1 MVKSDGEY
9 LAESGFEFSGKKP
22 IRVLNVDD
30 EVNVLRVA
38 KQLLELAGP
47 FQVDMALSMDEA
59 LDKIGTVAYD
69 AIVSAYQLPGKNG
82 LEFLK
87 ELRRAGK
94 NIPFVILTGR
104 GMEDVAVEALNLG
117 ADYLVRKGPNPEIM
131 FSELAHDIINAVE
144 RRRAYLAAWLRQEQL
159 KAVLDSSPNAILIT
173 DLEGEIVECNRET
186 LRLTRFASKEEVIG
200 MEVLEFVEERDRAR
214 VSESLRLVLERGT
227 VKNVEFDLLTR
238 VGKGLVGELSV
249 NAIQDSVGN
258 PTNLL
263 LIISDI
269 TERKHADNKLTQ
281 YSKRLEENQRFLE
294 NIFAAF
300 PDAVTVCDLDGNI
313 IKCNQATL
321 DLHGYS
327 SRNELIGVNLSALV
341 LQRDFERAR
350 DDVEKAKV
358 RGSVKSVEYALLKR
372 DGDEFPAEVSLGAIL
387 DASRNSLGLVVITKD
402 ITDRK
407 RLQEQV
413 IVSEKLAAVGRLAAT
428 FSHDIRNPLAVIK
441 NSACFLE
448 MRLQKT
454 GDEKVLKHL
463 GILKEEI
470 NYAGLM
476 VNDLLDF
483 TRKSPPRLQEADLNE
498 TVRSALSSVS
508 VPANVK
514 VVFEPGELQLMLFD
528 QAQLQRVFMNLIMNA
543 FQAMPEGGRLTIVTG
558 QDGGFADLSF
568 TDTGVGIGEENLRKL
583 FTPFFTTKVSGV
595 GLGLSICR
603 QIVEGHGGEVAVRSK
618 EGCGSTFTVKLPIR
632 RNEGVELQVS
642 DCFAVDGVEVRQK

>member
-1 MVKSDGEY
+1 MVELDGDY
-9 LAESGFEFSGKKP
+9 LAVTGFEFSGKKP
-22 IRVLNVDD
+22 IRVLHVDD
-30 EVNVLRVA
+30 EVYLLKVA

-47 FQVDMALSMDEA
+47 FQVDMALSVEEA
-59 LDKIGTVAYD
+59 LDKMGKVAYD
-69 AIVSAYQLPGKNG
+69 AIVSDYQLPGKNG

-87 ELRRAGK
+87 ELREAGK
-94 NIPFVILTGR
+94 TVPFVILTAK

-117 ADYLVRKGPNPEIM
+117 ADHFVRKETNPEIM

-144 RRRAYLAAWLRQEQL
+144 RKRAYLAAWLRQEQL

-173 DLEGEIVECNRET
+173 DLEGGIVECNQET

-200 MEVLEFVEERDRAR
+200 KEVLELVDERDRAR
-214 VSESLRLVLERGT
+214 VSESLKLVLERGT

-238 VGKGLVGELSV
+238 YGKGLVGELSV
-249 NAIQDSVGN
+249 SAIQDSVGN
-258 PTNLL
+258 PTSLL

-350 DDVEKAKV
+350 DDVEKAKAC
-358 RGSVKSVEYALLKR
+358 GSVMNVGYALLKR
-372 DGDEFPAEVSLGAIL
+372 DGNEFPAEVSLGAIM

-441 NSACFLE
+441 NSAFFLE
-448 MRLQKT
+448 MRLQET

-463 GILKEEI
+463 RILKEEI

-498 TVRSALSSVS
+498 TVQSALSSVS
-508 VPANVK
+508 VPENVK
-514 VVFEPGELQLMLFD
+514 VVFEPAGLQLMLLD
-528 QAQLQRVFMNLIMNA
+528 QAQLQRVFMNLIVNA
-543 FQAMPEGGRLTIVTG
+543 FQAMPDGGRLTVVTG

-603 QIVEGHGGEVAVRSK
+603 QIVEGHGGEIAVRSK

-632 RNEGVELQVS
+632 RKEGLELQAS
-642 DCFAVDGVEVRQK
+642 DCLAVDGVEVKKK